1 VLRVAVATLCH
12 CVLILCILYIVL
24 TFFLCNTAL
33 YIILYIEDEEDPEA
47 ALAALAAAAAG
58 YLHAD
63 SAFYAG

>member
-1 VLRVAVATLCH
+1 VYVIHTVSSMLS
-12 CVLILCILYIVL
+12 ILNCTYG
-24 TFFLCNTAL
+24 
-33 YIILYIEDEEDPEA
+33 YIEDEEGPEV